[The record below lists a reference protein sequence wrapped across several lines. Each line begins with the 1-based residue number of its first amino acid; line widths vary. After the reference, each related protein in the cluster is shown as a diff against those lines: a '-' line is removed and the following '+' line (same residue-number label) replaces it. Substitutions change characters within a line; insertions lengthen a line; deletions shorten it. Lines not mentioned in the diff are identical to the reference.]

1 MSSNKEKQ
9 DGLPEIY
16 LRPSYHPGQGH
27 GAHTSSD
34 TEPNAWEETDSESW
48 SAVVPEVTVSSP
60 PFTASSLCQREEI
73 EGGSSLDMPGGG
85 TSQERETENNSEGTQ
100 NSPEAAVLQTQENE
114 QKTQLDRGRSQIP
127 KQRGE
132 TPGSDCPPV
141 AGITAFVRRFGQ
153 PLNLDTQTQIARSS
167 ELIFSPGGDQGFMLP
182 GGVHAYYGS
191 TSDIET
197 LEWADNGSLTLVPIR
212 DAVEGADAGPSP
224 DQAMDS
230 SVEDLERNSPA
241 GLSTPDAEID
251 LSVNSGRRLVSKKPQ
266 KGIRP
271 PAVGQSEE
279 VLVQTSRKDL
289 GSTDG
294 EESEEEIRKK
304 SQPEATVAVL
314 NSAEGQLGSLGSQ
327 SENTDSL
334 STVLEMRRGEVQGC
348 ERDHASSTTTVSP
361 ALGTETSL
369 IQPTFIVGGL
379 ISPRG
384 KLRQFQDAVRGRMQ
398 DVKASL
404 NLVSGSTDDPLD
416 RQHYLNQMPL
426 CPVIPPCEPEVSLAS
441 LVSVESTNPP
451 ESSDRVTSPSV
462 LSVSSVASSKRMEW
476 DSGADVGYLGTN
488 THVTPAASLS
498 TLERIAL
505 GSYASVLRTEPE
517 GTTQAKEKQRGMK
530 KGGKSGTI
538 KSSNKGTSS
547 KPINDLPASSPLH
560 SARTHHSRAD
570 KACLSSSEEDLS
582 NKLSSPTQSPR
593 RRLRRR
599 ALQTSP
605 QDGDAPSRRSNR
617 AMHYINRAL
626 KETKLEHHRE
636 GKSCSLVE
644 LATPAVSSSK
654 CQRSNSQQSLPS
666 VRSSHTRSSVSGVAE
681 RDSSGTVTGASWNK
695 KGEQVVANTST
706 STSTLVQSMSPLP
719 VAGTSACT
727 SVNPATTGVLQHQ
740 LVEKEHKSV
749 TGDSRCSS
757 TSSFIVHDK
766 EYLHYQHGRP
776 SWTSSG
782 NDISS
787 RSETSSP
794 AWLPSHTDTESL
806 TSRPLSTDEL
816 GDLKARKNSEN
827 AKNHEYMVRR
837 GSSSDLESREVRE
850 DNSSSSPGHLT
861 DIQNAAADVESTLEN
876 QVSLQSFNNAL
887 HALSV
892 KLQEHIQALLDNGSL
907 RKVQDYNKLQDYV
920 RFVGIPSVTEE
931 ECQLRQ
937 GVAGVITRMFG
948 EIAFDHPQV
957 TTDTSNT
964 FTSETSDSHTGDQ
977 RLPTPGTCEELDIP
991 IPWSECGSK
1000 RDEQEVDSR
1009 KQGQQGSGGSEDDQC
1024 HTKEPEERAE
1034 REEQEK
1040 CVVEQDRCTTP
1051 GGTVV
1056 VVPYRP
1062 PSASRTY
1069 FMAVSHEW
1077 EAGLVEGEHVPAA
1090 GNADLSR
1097 GQAEGKQEE
1106 RAPTASATPRLLSE
1120 NSSINE
1126 CDSEKLVDVEGA
1138 TFREEDHKTVSSLPG
1153 DQYQLGRSQ
1162 DISSPHSDSSPGHSN
1177 SSPLHTWSKEDPS
1190 GSQWWA
1196 GSGRCER
1203 LYQDRQGG
1211 LHVAHQPP
1219 GYTDDHDD
1227 SHPSESLSDH
1237 DHHHHRHHSGEPGRL
1252 PAHPWTSSGSES
1264 AYETIRERHRHVDE
1278 ALASSFEFYSTS
1290 PRDARLLGYV
1300 SSEGQEEEERQR
1312 VESPVPPESS
1322 TRSDSAT
1329 QSKTLSRPWQHQ
1341 QQSESQNSTPSS
1353 RTDAQ
1358 DVSSQISF
1366 IQLQKQKYVRKIQ
1379 RHIHTLEKLEKA
1391 LLDQLGDSIGSEGT
1405 FKQKVTR
1412 GNSGTGSDT
1421 TGNMHTHNLLGHS
1434 DTTTSSIMS
1443 SEDSTHATKKQKHL
1457 PLYLRKVSRS
1467 THLSGQENSFPSNDG
1482 KEDTRLSQ
1490 GPSGISQSY
1499 SSSPRVNISQLSSDV
1514 NSSRASTMKQ
1524 VEDEVRKLASTE
1536 ERSRRAVLQPHHSPR
1551 SWALHT
1557 HSKRIQR
1564 TELLGEGDP
1573 LRSGFSSQSAHSY
1586 SPEVTLSGQRRS
1598 SSAVESSAARTIAG
1612 GGSSS
1617 ELHSVQ
1623 ALPISEE
1630 SGSDLPA
1637 LESQISRQGDG
1648 RESKEN
1654 QVGKVNLTTV
1664 ISGRTLTFKSP
1675 AAQGVAVSESPT
1687 GDGIVSKDFG
1697 QMFPSSEFIEQ
1708 GNERKGE
1715 SIGVQTGDSL
1725 LYAGKSSR
1733 KRGSRISVSSSERES
1748 TTESLKNRE
1757 IWGKVKQSSHA
1768 NQDTDYT
1775 KKHIGKSSHEKI
1787 TNKIK
1792 PVSNRKYHAEKTY
1805 KSSEISKDKEMV
1817 KGMKNNKESRSK
1829 SCEQLSTASKKISV
1843 KLSKKETLSNK
1854 PVPSRKH
1861 KDVTKSRKEERARL
1875 GNRSVPF
1882 KDKPTPK
1889 SGSEDRTLSSQSSLS
1904 HSVESIS
1911 LESCEHGGTSSGKA
1925 GSVQNEGEYYH
1936 SNDGNS
1942 FSTEY
1947 SKETEQH
1954 PQSDLACSISEDTS
1968 QSHHSPLGR
1977 QNYNKNGQSSIK
1989 EPIEGLKGGTE
2000 ESPASVP
2007 PGWLLISP
2015 PVPKDRSKQKGK
2027 PSLINDGKSKSIK
2040 NLNNCRPS
2048 QSKIEE
2054 DLNRANLVKNHTQ
2067 EEADTLITSKEN
2079 GTPRL
2084 GEHTKPVTLKVGW
2097 VEDKQMCEQKKP
2109 VTFEVTFPKQVNKYV
2124 KSKPPAF
2131 TSTTTTFHS
2140 TKKTMTLQEA
2150 LAMARP
2156 DYLREAGDRTALIR
2170 LKREMRQATQTQ
2182 NHQVLAQLPPNLQ
2195 TPSTLQRFLYKSDLG
2210 PLFSYKDIREQNQR
2224 LYSLL
2229 PEAKAPGARQH
2240 LSAVR
2245 HTNRLLANLYSQRLR
2260 KKVIQGRVSH
2270 AHKEVVTPLVH
2281 RVLQQ

>member
-16 LRPSYHPGQGH
+16 LRPSYHHGQGQ
-27 GAHTSSD
+27 GAHTFSD
-34 TEPNAWEETDSESW
+34 TEPNVWEDTDSESW
-48 SAVVPEVTVSSP
+48 TAVVPEVTVSSP

-73 EGGSSLDMPGGG
+73 EGGSSLDMPVGG
-85 TSQERETENNSEGTQ
+85 TFQERETETNSEGTQ
-100 NSPEAAVLQTQENE
+100 GSPEAAVPQSQECE
-114 QKTQLDRGRSQIP
+114 QKTQLDTGRSQIP

-153 PLNLDTQTQIARSS
+153 PLNLDTQTQVARSS
-167 ELIFSPGGDQGFMLP
+167 ELIFSPGGDQGFIVP

-197 LEWADNGSLTLVPIR
+197 LEWADNGGLALVPIR
-212 DAVEGADAGPSP
+212 DAVEGADAGQSP

-241 GLSTPDAEID
+241 GLSTPDAEVD
-251 LSVNSGRRLVSKKPQ
+251 LSVNSGRRLGSKKPQ

-279 VLVQTSRKDL
+279 VLVQASRKDL

-304 SQPEATVAVL
+304 SQPEATAASL
-314 NSAEGQLGSLGSQ
+314 NNAEGQLGSLGSQ

-334 STVLEMRRGEVQGC
+334 STVLEMKRGEVQGC
-348 ERDHASSTTTVSP
+348 ERDHVSSTTTATSAP
-361 ALGTETSL
+361 GSEASL

-404 NLVSGSTDDPLD
+404 NLVSSITDDPLD
-416 RQHYLNQMPL
+416 RQHYLNQLPL
-426 CPVIPPCEPEVSLAS
+426 CPSVPPSEPEVSLAS
-441 LVSVESTNPP
+441 LVSMESTNPP

-538 KSSNKGTSS
+538 KSSTKGTSS
-547 KPINDLPASSPLH
+547 KSTTDLPASSPLH
-560 SARTHHSRAD
+560 SARTHQNRVD
-570 KACLSSSEEDLS
+570 KAYLSSSEENLS

-605 QDGDAPSRRSNR
+605 QDADVPLRRSNK
-617 AMHYINRAL
+617 ALHSINRAL
-626 KETKLEHHRE
+626 KETKLEHDRE

-644 LATPAVSSSK
+644 LATPAVSSDQ

-681 RDSSGTVTGASWNK
+681 KVFSGTVTSASWNK
-695 KGEQVVANTST
+695 KGEQMVTNTST

-727 SVNPATTGVLQHQ
+727 TVNPATTDVLQHQ
-740 LVEKEHKSV
+740 PVEKKHKSV
-749 TGDSRCSS
+749 TSDSRCSS
-757 TSSFIVHDK
+757 TSSLTIHDK
-766 EYLHYQHGRP
+766 EYLRYQHGRP

-837 GSSSDLESREVRE
+837 GSNSDLESRDMRE
-850 DNSSSSPGHLT
+850 DSSSSSQGHLT
-861 DIQNAAADVESTLEN
+861 DLQKVAADVESTLEN

-931 ECQLRQ
+931 ECRLRQ

-964 FTSETSDSHTGDQ
+964 FTSETSDSHAGDQ
-977 RLPTPGTCEELDIP
+977 RHPTPGTCEELDIP
-991 IPWSECGSK
+991 IP
-1000 RDEQEVDSR
+1000 
-1009 KQGQQGSGGSEDDQC
+1009 
-1024 HTKEPEERAE
+1024 
-1034 REEQEK
+1034 
-1040 CVVEQDRCTTP
+1040 
-1051 GGTVV
+1051 
-1056 VVPYRP
+1056 
-1062 PSASRTY
+1062 
-1069 FMAVSHEW
+1069 
-1077 EAGLVEGEHVPAA
+1077 LVEC
-1090 GNADLSR
+1090 DLV
-1097 GQAEGKQEE
+1097 
-1106 RAPTASATPRLLSE
+1106 
-1120 NSSINE
+1120 N
-1126 CDSEKLVDVEGA
+1126 VEGA
-1138 TFREEDHKTVSSLPG
+1138 IIMEENHRALSSLPD

-1162 DISSPHSDSSPGHSN
+1162 DIGSPHSESSPGHSN
-1177 SSPLHTWSKEDPS
+1177 SSPLHTWPREEPS
-1190 GSQWWA
+1190 SSQWWA
-1196 GSGRCER
+1196 GGGRCER

-1219 GYTDDHDD
+1219 DYTDDHDD
-1227 SHPSESLSDH
+1227 SHPSESPSDH

-1252 PAHPWTSSGSES
+1252 PVHPWTSSGSES

-1300 SSEGQEEEERQR
+1300 SSEGQEEEERQII
-1312 VESPVPPESS
+1312 ESPVPPESS

-1341 QQSESQNSTPSS
+1341 QQSESHNSTPSS
-1353 RTDAQ
+1353 CTG
-1358 DVSSQISF
+1358 
-1366 IQLQKQKYVRKIQ
+1366 
-1379 RHIHTLEKLEKA
+1379 KA
-1391 LLDQLGDSIGSEGT
+1391 LLDQLGDSIGSEGA
-1405 FKQKVTR
+1405 FKQKVTKA
-1412 GNSGTGSDT
+1412 NSGTGSDT
-1421 TGNMHTHNLLGHS
+1421 TGNMQTHNLLGHS

-1457 PLYLRKVSRS
+1457 SHYPRKVSRS
-1467 THLSGQENSFPSNDG
+1467 THFSGQENSFPSNDG
-1482 KEDTRLSQ
+1482 KGEDTKLSQ

-1514 NSSRASTMKQ
+1514 NSSRASTMRQ
-1524 VEDEVRKLASTE
+1524 VEEEVRKLASTE
-1536 ERSRRAVLQPHHSPR
+1536 ERSRRTVLQSHPSPR
-1551 SWALHT
+1551 SWALHS
-1557 HSKRIQR
+1557 HNRKIPW
-1564 TELLGEGDP
+1564 EKGDA
-1573 LRSGFSSQSAHSY
+1573 LQSGFSSQSVHSY

-1598 SSAVESSAARTIAG
+1598 SAVESSAVRTIAG

-1617 ELHSVQ
+1617 ELQSAR

-1637 LESQISRQGDG
+1637 LEDQISRQGDG
-1648 RESKEN
+1648 RESKEKN
-1654 QVGKVNLTTV
+1654 HIGKVNLATFT
-1664 ISGRTLTFKSP
+1664 SGRTLTFKSP
-1675 AAQGVAVSESPT
+1675 AAQGVPVSESPT
-1687 GDGIVSKDFG
+1687 GDEIVSKDFG
-1697 QMFPSSEFIEQ
+1697 QMFPSNECIAQRS
-1708 GNERKGE
+1708 ERKGE

-1725 LYAGKSSR
+1725 LYVGKSSR

-1748 TTESLKNRE
+1748 TTESLKNKNL
-1757 IWGKVKQSSHA
+1757 GKVKQTSQA
-1768 NQDTDYT
+1768 NEDTRYT
-1775 KKHIGKSSHEKI
+1775 KKHIGKSSHGKI
-1787 TNKIK
+1787 TDKIK
-1792 PVSNRKYHAEKTY
+1792 SVSNRKYRAEKTY
-1805 KSSEISKDKEMV
+1805 KSNEVSKDRAVV
-1817 KGMKNNKESRSK
+1817 KGMKNNRESRSK
-1829 SCEQLSTASKKISV
+1829 SCEQLTSEKISA
-1843 KLSKKETLSNK
+1843 KKGTLRDK
-1854 PVPSRKH
+1854 PMPSRKH
-1861 KDVTKSRKEERARL
+1861 KDVTKSDKEERAKL
-1875 GNRSVPF
+1875 ENRSVPF
-1882 KDKPTPK
+1882 KGKPRPK

-1911 LESCEHGGTSSGKA
+1911 LESCEHGGTSSSKA
-1925 GSVQNEGEYYH
+1925 ESFQNEGKYYD
-1936 SNDGNS
+1936 SNDDNS
-1942 FSTEY
+1942 FSTEC
-1947 SKETEQH
+1947 SKEIEQL
-1954 PQSDLACSISEDTS
+1954 PQSDLTGNISEDTS
-1968 QSHHSPLGR
+1968 QSHHPPPR
-1977 QNYNKNGQSSIK
+1977 KQKYNKKVQSSIE
-1989 EPIEGLKGGTE
+1989 EPVEGLKGGAE
-2000 ESPASVP
+2000 ESPASEP

-2015 PVPKDRSKQKGK
+2015 PMPKDKSKQKAK
-2027 PSLINDGKSKSIK
+2027 PSIISVKKSKSTK
-2040 NLNNCRPS
+2040 NFNSHKPT
-2048 QSKIEE
+2048 QSKVEE
-2054 DLNRANLVKNHTQ
+2054 DLSRANLMKNHMQ
-2067 EEADTLITSKEN
+2067 EVTESHVTSKNN
-2079 GTPRL
+2079 GPARL
-2084 GEHTKPVTLKVGW
+2084 GEHTKPATLKVEW
-2097 VEDKQMCEQKKP
+2097 VKDKEMCEQKKP
-2109 VTFEVTFPKQVNKYV
+2109 VTFEVTFLKQTNEYV
-2124 KSKPPAF
+2124 KSKPAAF
-2131 TSTTTTFHS
+2131 TSTTNTANTTTIHS

-2156 DYLREAGDRTALIR
+2156 DYLRDAGDRTALIR
-2170 LKREMRQATQTQ
+2170 LK
-2182 NHQVLAQLPPNLQ
+2182 H
-2195 TPSTLQRFLYKSDLG
+2195 LG

-2245 HTNRLLANLYSQRLR
+2245 HTNRLLANLYSQKLDSELRL
-2260 KKVIQGRVSH
+2260 KYK
-2270 AHKEVVTPLVH
+2270 
-2281 RVLQQ
+2281 